1 MTDSQK
7 LDLLLEQMSEFR
19 KELGELREDV
29 SELKTDVAQLKTD
42 VAQLKTDV
50 AQLKT
55 DVAQLKTDVTQ
66 LKEDVSEL
74 KERVSSLEGRM
85 SVVEATLKETRV
97 ELENFTN
104 RAISILAEN
113 HLSLMEKLNHSI
125 KAADTNSVYE
135 VKVEYLTERVNKL
148 ERAFVQAGYKIA

>member
-42 VAQLKTDV
+42 VT
-50 AQLKT
+50 
-55 DVAQLKTDVTQ
+55 QLKTDVTQ

>member
-19 KELGELREDV
+19 KELGGLREDV
-29 SELKTDVAQLKTD
+29 SE
-42 VAQLKTDV
+42 LKTDV

-148 ERAFVQAGYKIA
+148 ERAFVQAGYKSA

>member
-1 MTDSQK
+1 M
-7 LDLLLEQMSEFR
+7 
-19 KELGELREDV
+19 
-29 SELKTDVAQLKTD
+29 
-42 VAQLKTDV
+42 KTDV

>member
-19 KELGELREDV
+19 KELGGLREDV

-42 VAQLKTDV
+42 VA
-50 AQLKT
+50 
-55 DVAQLKTDVTQ
+55 Q

-97 ELENFTN
+97 ELENFTEQSHFHSGRKSPVFN
-104 RAISILAEN
+104 GKTESFYKSGRYEQRLRSKGGISYREG
-113 HLSLMEKLNHSI
+113 E
-125 KAADTNSVYE
+125 
-135 VKVEYLTERVNKL
+135 
-148 ERAFVQAGYKIA
+148 

>member
-50 AQLKT
+50 T
-55 DVAQLKTDVTQ
+55 QLKTDVTQ

>member
-29 SELKTDVAQLKTD
+29 SE
-42 VAQLKTDV
+42 LKTDV

-104 RAISILAEN
+104 RAISVLAEN

>member
-19 KELGELREDV
+19 KELGGLREDV

-42 VAQLKTDV
+42 VT
-50 AQLKT
+50 
-55 DVAQLKTDVTQ
+55 QLKTDVTQ

>member
-19 KELGELREDV
+19 KELGGLREDV
-29 SELKTDVAQLKTD
+29 SE
-42 VAQLKTDV
+42 LKTDV

>member
-19 KELGELREDV
+19 KELGELR
-29 SELKTDVAQLKTD
+29 
-42 VAQLKTDV
+42 
-50 AQLKT
+50 
-55 DVAQLKTDVTQ
+55 
-66 LKEDVSEL
+66 EDVSEL

-113 HLSLMEKLNHSI
+113 HLSLMEKLNRSI
-125 KAADTNSVYE
+125 KAADMISVYE

>member
-29 SELKTDVAQLKTD
+29 SELKTD

>member
-19 KELGELREDV
+19 KELGGLREDV
-29 SELKTDVAQLKTD
+29 SELKTDVAQFKTD
-42 VAQLKTDV
+42 VA
-50 AQLKT
+50 
-55 DVAQLKTDVTQ
+55 Q

>member
-19 KELGELREDV
+19 KELGGLREDV

-50 AQLKT
+50 A
-55 DVAQLKTDVTQ
+55 Q

-113 HLSLMEKLNHSI
+113 HLSLMEKLNRSI

>member
-1 MTDSQK
+1 MKTD
-7 LDLLLEQMSEFR
+7 
-19 KELGELREDV
+19 V
-29 SELKTDVAQLKTD
+29 AHLKTDVAHLKD
-42 VAQLKTDV
+42 
-50 AQLKT
+50 
-55 DVAQLKTDVTQ
+55 
-66 LKEDVSEL
+66 DVSEL

-113 HLSLMEKLNHSI
+113 HLFLMEKLNHSI

>member
-29 SELKTDVAQLKTD
+29 SE
-42 VAQLKTDV
+42 LKTDV

>member
-19 KELGELREDV
+19 KELGGLREDV

-50 AQLKT
+50 A
-55 DVAQLKTDVTQ
+55 Q